1 MRSFATLRLCCITLF
16 LGMASAWVEA
26 APPMGW
32 DRGPTMSFGVTWPGR
47 TTNSFMGVQ
56 YPGPRGP
63 QMSYGQP
70 IQRGYAP
77 GWSGAQTG
85 MPNMQP
91 YSSSSWQGSA
101 QPRLEVEISHPSPY
115 VSQSVVYTI
124 RTVSSSNIKTINLDL
139 PVIAGA
145 VLDKI
150 DGPVTKL
157 RRRGRGSEIVNEYW
171 FALTPLSDG
180 EIVIPSV
187 RVSGTQTVT
196 NQWGQP
202 SSESS
207 FNIVSNRPLSLQV
220 KPAVADVQPWLPL
233 RSLQIDGRLGE
244 PGRFEPGEPLTLSV
258 QLSAL
263 GASGG
268 RLPSV
273 KTQLQ
278 TPGVRVYREA
288 SQATQSVSVGGREL
302 RGYRTETYTMVPLEG
317 ETFKLPTVRVAWWNV
332 DTSEEEEAVF
342 PIASLFG
349 AAADLNS
356 INQTDATSGS
366 PIKLAVWMPFLIILI
381 ATISYWLGLWS
392 SDSRLAYRIRRRLSQ
407 GREWLGHHLSIRRE
421 QILSRLA
428 LRERSLGVQN
438 YLVNWMPM
446 SFRLWFCARCAEHEF
461 SPSEWCRTFRSMA
474 GKHLGM
480 SEQAPL
486 PEIAKKIIEVHP
498 GVQPTKLHR
507 LVSDLDGAIYGS
519 ESLDFGGWK
528 KDFKQQIR
536 PHPLSRKSNRGKRS
550 AAELP
555 NLNPEAA

>member
-1 MRSFATLRLCCITLF
+1 
-16 LGMASAWVEA
+16 
-26 APPMGW
+26 
-32 DRGPTMSFGVTWPGR
+32 MSFGVTWPGR
-47 TTNSFMGVQ
+47 STNTFMGVQ
-56 YPGPRGP
+56 YGGPRGP

-77 GWSGAQTG
+77 GWSGTQSG
-85 MPNMQP
+85 IPSGQP
-91 YSSSSWQGSA
+91 YSSSSWQGVA
-101 QPRLEVEISHPSPY
+101 QPRLEVDISHPSAY

-124 RTVSSSNIKTINLDL
+124 RTVSSNNIKTISLDL
-139 PVIAGA
+139 PVIRGA

-157 RRRGRGSEIVNEYW
+157 RRRGRGSEIVNEYR
-171 FALTPLSDG
+171 FALTPLNDG
-180 EIVIPSV
+180 EIVIPTV
-187 RVSGTQTVT
+187 RVSGTQAVT

-220 KPAVADVQPWLPL
+220 NSAVADVRPWLPL
-233 RSLQIDGRLGE
+233 RSLQIDGKLGP

-273 KTQLQ
+273 EAQLQ

-288 SQATQSVSVGGREL
+288 SHATQSVSVGGREL
-302 RGYRTETYTMVPLEG
+302 RGYKTETYTMVPLEG
-317 ETFKLPTVRVAWWNV
+317 ETFKLPTLRVAWWNV
-332 DTSEEEEAVF
+332 DTNEPEEAVF
-342 PIASLFG
+342 PVASLFG
-349 AAADLNS
+349 AAADLDLS
-356 INQTDATSGS
+356 AQTSASPGS
-366 PIKLAVWMPFLIILI
+366 SLKLSFWMPFIIILI

-392 SDSRLAYRIRRRLSQ
+392 SESRLAYRTRRRLGQ
-407 GREWLGHHLSIRRE
+407 GREWLGHHLSMRR
-421 QILSRLA
+421 QQVLSRLA
-428 LRERSLGVQN
+428 FRKHSFGLQTH
-438 YLVNWMPM
+438 LVNWLPM
-446 SFRLWFCARCAEHEF
+446 SFRLWFCARCVEHE
-461 SPSEWCRTFRSMA
+461 SRPSEWCRTFRSMA

-480 SEQAPL
+480 SPQAPL

-498 GVQPTKLHR
+498 GVQPTRLHT
-507 LVSDLDGAIYGS
+507 LISALDGAIYGS
-519 ESLDFGGWK
+519 EPLDFGTWK

-536 PHPLSRKSNRGKRS
+536 PHPLARKSHRGNRS

-555 NLNPEAA
+555 NLNPKAA